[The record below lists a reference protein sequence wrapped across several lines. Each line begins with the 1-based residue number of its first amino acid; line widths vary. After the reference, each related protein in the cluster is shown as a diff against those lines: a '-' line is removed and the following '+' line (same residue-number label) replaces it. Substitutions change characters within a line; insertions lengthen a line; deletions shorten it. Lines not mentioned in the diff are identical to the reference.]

1 MTLVREE
8 ALKDE
13 KNIVWL
19 EDPNDYLWVRE
30 SSTDFRT
37 KQGISKNRQSEIERG
52 RIKLIGYGELE
63 DDAPSSFVDDA
74 TGRKHYYRRIF
85 TIREDD
91 YEEYKNRNYCPIEAV
106 DPLTVEAKTLGIS
119 PKKKRR

>member
-1 MTLVREE
+1 MTFANKE

-19 EDPNDYLWVRE
+19 EDLNDCPWVRE

-63 DDAPSSFVDDA
+63 DDAPSGFINDA

-85 TIREDD
+85 TIRNDD
-91 YEEYKNRNYCPIEAV
+91 YENYKNDYPTEAV
-106 DPLTVEAKTLGIS
+106 DPLTVEPKTLGIS
-119 PKKKRR
+119 PKKKLR